1 MGKYVA
7 RSGGKIIVDNLIVQ
21 GVKSVSCVPGESY
34 LPVLDALGESADQIS
49 LIVCRHEAAAGNMAE
64 AYGKLTGKAGVV
76 AVTRGPGAMHAAI
89 AVHTAEQDATP
100 LILLVGQVSSQDRGR
115 GGFQEIDCGKVFGSI
130 AKWVVSLDTIDRIPE
145 TIARAVRI
153 AEGGRPGP
161 VVIEMP
167 ENVLSEMSDVADAL
181 PIAALRAAPTPEGLA
196 ELTQALSAAERP
208 VVLVGRGPWSQ
219 LATDRL
225 EEFARRNDL
234 PVVTAF
240 RCQDRL
246 DNTSEFYVGH
256 LGLAAD
262 AALVARIEA
271 ADVIIAIGGHLGD
284 AETKG
289 YGILGPNTERTLVHV
304 STDPIDLDRYVRADI
319 AIQSD
324 ALALLD
330 TLSDFTVPRPRWAE
344 WRAQFRAEEVARTT
358 LPEDEND
365 VLAQILGWLRE
376 STAPDTAIANGAGNY
391 TAWVHQFFHYRRFG
405 SQLAPASGA
414 MGYGLPAG
422 LAAKA
427 LHPERTVVVFAG
439 DGCFMM
445 ASPELATA
453 KAYGLN
459 VIVVVVNNEMFGTI
473 RLHQEMRFPN
483 RVSGTDL
490 VNPSF
495 SAYAQAFG
503 LPGTTV
509 RTLEDFTAAFVAAE
523 SGGTPALIEVLT
535 DPDRAL
541 PRRSLS
547 AVTAAAQ

>member
-1 MGKYVA
+1 MA
-7 RSGGKIIVDNLIVQ
+7 RSGGRILVDNLISQ
-21 GVKSVSCVPGESY
+21 GVTSVSCVPGESY
-34 LPVLDALGESADQIS
+34 LPVLDALGESADSIS
-49 LIVCRHEAAAGNMAE
+49 LFVCRHEAAAGNMAE
-64 AYGKLTGKAGVV
+64 AYGKLTSRAGVV

-89 AVHTAEQDATP
+89 AVHTAQQDATP
-100 LILLVGQVSSQDRGR
+100 IILLVGQVSSADRGR

-153 AEGGRPGP
+153 AESGRPGP
-161 VVIEMP
+161 VVVEMP
-167 ENVLSEMSDVADAL
+167 ENVLSELSDVDDVQPVA
-181 PIAALRAAPTPEGLA
+181 PLRAAPTPAGLA
-196 ELTQALSAAERP
+196 DLKRVLSAAERP
-208 VVLVGRGPWSQ
+208 LVLVGRGPWSQ
-219 LATDRL
+219 LASDRL
-225 EEFARRNDL
+225 EQFVSRNDL
-234 PVVTAF
+234 PVLAAF
-240 RCQDRL
+240 RCQDRI
-246 DNTSEFYVGH
+246 DNTANFYVGH

-262 AALVARIEA
+262 AALIARVEA

-289 YGILGPNTERTLVHV
+289 YEILGPNPDRTVVHV
-304 STDPIDLDRYVRADI
+304 SNDPIDLDRYVRADI

-330 TLSDFTVPRPRWAE
+330 ALADFEILNPQWAQ
-344 WRAQFRAEEVARTT
+344 WRAECRAEEEIRSM
-358 LPEDEND
+358 LPEDPDD
-365 VLAQILGWLRE
+365 VLAQIVGWLRE
-376 STAPDTAIANGAGNY
+376 STAPETIVANGAGNY
-391 TAWVHQFFHYRRFG
+391 AAWVHQFFHYRRFG

-422 LAAKA
+422 LAAKV

-473 RLHQEMRFPN
+473 RLHQERRYPN

-509 RTLEDFTAAFVAAE
+509 RTLEDFTVAFNAAE
-523 SGGTPALIEVLT
+523 SSGKPSLIEVLT

-541 PRRSLS
+541 PRCRLS
-547 AVTAAAQ
+547 TVTGAGTG